1 MGLGQLNQANLHPAK
16 HEFKRRPTQLNSG
29 PIRARNQKKFAPNP
43 SPIRIRIPVC
53 TSVSIFGISFGSD
66 IQLRWF
72 KLSWRVNLKGYNFFS
87 LPKVRIMTLNGQ
99 KSSVNWS
106 LKIWDF
112 LQTEIGF
119 LDLFKGSLRKKE
131 RGEKPERKRGC
142 RIEVFFLGVFWK
154 RRIWGQGRE
163 LHVDQPVQMKDISF
177 ICFLFNFIM
186 N

>member
-1 MGLGQLNQANLHPAK
+1 MNQVNLHPAK

-112 LQTEIGF
+112 LQTGIGF
-119 LDLFKGSLRKKE
+119 LDLFKGSLGKKE
-131 RGEKPERKRGC
+131 RGETWEEKGVPHRRTFFGSLSEEEDLRTKARASCWSTNSDERHK
-142 RIEVFFLGVFWK
+142 FYLFSF
-154 RRIWGQGRE
+154 QFYYE
-163 LHVDQPVQMKDISF
+163 L
-177 ICFLFNFIM
+177 NFIF
-186 N
+186 